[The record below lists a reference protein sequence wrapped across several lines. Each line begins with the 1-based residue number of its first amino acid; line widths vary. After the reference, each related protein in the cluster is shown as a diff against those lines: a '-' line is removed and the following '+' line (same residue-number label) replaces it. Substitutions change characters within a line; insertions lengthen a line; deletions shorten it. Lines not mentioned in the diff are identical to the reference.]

1 MNSDASRAETN
12 TATLLNMNDM
22 AVPVFHASLD
32 GAVIVEANE
41 NFIATRLRT
50 PDGDADPAVTV
61 FADDGSFRVGEL
73 PDLGACVGKRIARTE
88 ARLYSRKTPGRD
100 SAPIV
105 TVSTFTPHV
114 GDVYGVVWVLEGD
127 AYVYSV
133 DPETAGPAWEIG
145 GTWLAGCG
153 EPWASR
159 VVGANSAESP
169 HWVDPRERP
178 SERPAVEAWSAR
190 YGRWYHATVLD
201 REPTTGRVL
210 VHYTGYERRCEEWVE
225 SHYVLFGAPALSSG
239 AHPFSNSYNRLGVAR
254 PPSPSGDLLA
264 STGI

>member
-1 MNSDASRAETN
+1 MKGT
-12 TATLLNMNDM
+12 M
-22 AVPVFHASLD
+22 VPDRVFHASLD
-32 GAVIVEANE
+32 GAVIVEANAD
-41 NFIATRLRT
+41 FIATRLRT

-61 FADDGSFRVGEL
+61 FADDGSFRVGGL

-105 TVSTFTPHV
+105 TVSTFTPRV

-159 VVGANSAESP
+159 VVGANP
-169 HWVDPRERP
+169 CERP
-178 SERPAVEAWSAR
+178 SERPAVEAWNAR
-190 YGRWYHATVLD
+190 YGLWYHATVLD

-210 VHYTGYERRCEEWVE
+210 VHYTGYGRRCDEWVE
-225 SHYVLFGAPALSSG
+225 AHYVLFGAPALSQSLPSDT
-239 AHPFSNSYNRLGVAR
+239 HPPSNSHNRLGVAR

-264 STGI
+264 PTGI